1 MDRSVM
7 LMLTVPSSAG
17 IYLSELIY
25 ISISNMALSVAGVT
39 FFLVYSGADAP
50 PGTSLADYMSV

>member
-1 MDRSVM
+1 M